1 MAIEVGTNSYVTLEE
16 ANEYFAD
23 KLYADEWAN
32 ADDPTKEKA
41 LKEACRRINRLA
53 FKGVKAD
60 KTQMLAFPRV
70 MPVFN
75 RVGVIGF
82 TEDTG
87 VPEAVKH
94 AQCEEALALLKYGN
108 NTRARLQEQGVIR
121 VDFGSVSEEYDKSR
135 IGKLYSKEAFE
146 LLRPYIAGAVSI
158 V

>member
-1 MAIEVGTNSYVTLEE
+1 
-16 ANEYFAD
+16 
-23 KLYADEWAN
+23 
-32 ADDPTKEKA
+32 
-41 LKEACRRINRLA
+41 
-53 FKGVKAD
+53 
-60 KTQMLAFPRV
+60 MLAFPRV

-121 VDFGSVSEEYDKSR
+121 VDFGSVSEEYDRNRSR
-135 IGKLYSKEAFE
+135 TGILFSREAYE
-146 LLRPYIAGAVSI
+146 LLKPYLAGAVAI